1 MEKIRQKRIPLMRE
15 VIKNRLER
23 DIAMRP
29 NTPREKSLIIFRKL
43 VKEFENRNKEMKDL
57 ARFTRASSF
66 KDLNAELSSLITLA
80 LRGSEAN
87 RRMAKIN

>member
-29 NTPREKSLIIFRKL
+29 NTPREKSLRIFWKF
-43 VKEFENRNKEMKDL
+43 VKEFESRNKEMKDL
-57 ARFTRASSF
+57 KKTRRQNYGT
-66 KDLNAELSSLITLA
+66 KERN
-80 LRGSEAN
+80 
-87 RRMAKIN
+87 